1 MESLWHKAKVKLG
14 AEEPTL
20 LEKAQ
25 EKIQR
30 AEARVSASGQQ
41 VYEAGEEVLHK
52 GKAGF
57 AGIKHAFGGG

>member
-1 MESLWHKAKVKLG
+1 
-14 AEEPTL
+14 
-20 LEKAQ
+20 
-25 EKIQR
+25 
-30 AEARVSASGQQ
+30 VSASGQQ